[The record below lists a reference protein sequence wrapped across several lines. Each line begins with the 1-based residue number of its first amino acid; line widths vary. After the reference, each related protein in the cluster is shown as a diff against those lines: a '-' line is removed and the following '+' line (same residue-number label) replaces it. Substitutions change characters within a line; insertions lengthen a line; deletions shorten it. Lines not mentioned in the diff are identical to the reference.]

1 MDTPLLL
8 IVFNRPDA
16 ARAVIESLR
25 GTRPSKLY
33 IAADGPRAGV
43 PGEAERCQDARAA
56 AQAVDWP
63 CDVRTLFSDVNRG
76 VDPAVELAI
85 DWFFEHEEAG
95 IILEDDCI
103 PHPDFFRFSSVLLD
117 RYREESHVMMISGDN
132 FQGGR
137 CYGDGSYYFS
147 RYPSIWGWAT
157 WRRAWKRYD
166 RTLAG
171 LPAFERRHAIESI
184 IPSASEQRYWLRFFR
199 SLRSGRRTAWDAKWV
214 FSVWDADGVCVTP
227 NVNLVQNIG
236 FGENATHTTSGA
248 GLWSIPA
255 MPLLGDM
262 AHPAS
267 RAIAR
272 GADERLFK
280 AVYAVTLRKRI
291 DQIRHGMRAMRAAVF
306 GL

>member
-8 IVFNRPDA
+8 IVFNRPDTV
-16 ARAVIESLR
+16 RAVVDSLR
-25 GTRPSKLY
+25 EVRPSKLY
-33 IAADGPRAGV
+33 IAADGPRASV
-43 PGEAERCQDARAA
+43 PGEAKRCQDARAA

-63 CDVRTLFSDVNRG
+63 CDIHTLFSDINRG
-76 VDPAVELAI
+76 VDPAVESAI
-85 DWFFEHEEAG
+85 DWFFEQEEAG

-103 PHPDFFRFSSVLLD
+103 PHPDFFRFSSALLARYQEED
-117 RYREESHVMMISGDN
+117 RVMMISGDN
-132 FQGGR
+132 FQGR
-137 CYGDGSYYFS
+137 RRHGDGSYYFS

-157 WRRAWKRYD
+157 WKRAWKRYD

-171 LPAFERRHAIESI
+171 LPAFEQRRAIESI
-184 IPSASEQRYWLRFFR
+184 TPSASEQRYWIRFFR
-199 SLRSGRRTAWDAKWV
+199 SLRNGRRTAWDAKWT
-214 FSVWDADGVCVTP
+214 FSIWNADGICITP

-248 GLWSIPA
+248 GSWSIPA
-255 MPLLGDM
+255 ALLSGDM

-272 GADERLFK
+272 DADEHLFK
-280 AVYAVTLRKRI
+280 AVYAVTLRKRV
-291 DQIRHGMRAMRAAVF
+291 DQIRHAIHAIRAAVF